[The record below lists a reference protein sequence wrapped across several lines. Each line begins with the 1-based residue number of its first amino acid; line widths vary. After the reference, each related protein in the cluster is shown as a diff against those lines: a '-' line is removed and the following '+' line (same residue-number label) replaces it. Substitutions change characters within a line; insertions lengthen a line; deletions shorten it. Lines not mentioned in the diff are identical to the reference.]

1 MKHTSFM
8 TLVWRKK
15 KSFIEGTTDMTID
28 DDDLIS
34 GLWRSESSG
43 SSQPHHGGVE
53 FKLGIEHYIRLY
65 NSSRT
70 YLYKLGIQHH
80 SRLYISS
87 RTYLYSRLYSSSRTY
102 LYKLGIQDHSRL
114 YNSSRTY
121 LYMCSA
127 HVDRAE
133 HQALRL
139 ERYTEELQ
147 SPSRLYKR
155 SAAGLTGQPASNTLL
170 YHISIKYV

>member
-87 RTYLYSRLYSSSRTY
+87 RTYLYSRLY
-102 LYKLGIQDHSRL
+102 
-114 YNSSRTY
+114 NSSRTY
-121 LYMCSA
+121 LCMCSA

-133 HQALRL
+133 HQALR
-139 ERYTEELQ
+139 EVHKELQ
-147 SPSRLYKR
+147 SHSRH
-155 SAAGLTGQPASNTLL
+155 LTHCCIIFLL
-170 YHISIKYV
+170 NMYSCECATD